1 MAHPYFE
8 AERCSELT
16 GKSFN
21 RCLDEI
27 YEEEMSARQTMEE
40 AERQH
45 FEQEMQK
52 HYEEEL
58 RQYWEQVEPQ
68 DGWKSFSEV
77 RVEIKEQEEN

>member
-8 AERCSELT
+8 AERRAELT

-27 YEEEMSARQTMEE
+27 YEEEMIARQEMEE

-45 FEQEMQK
+45 FEQEMRE
-52 HYEEEL
+52 HYEEES
-58 RQYWEQVEPQ
+58 RQYWEQMEP
-68 DGWKSFSEV
+68 
-77 RVEIKEQEEN
+77 KEDS